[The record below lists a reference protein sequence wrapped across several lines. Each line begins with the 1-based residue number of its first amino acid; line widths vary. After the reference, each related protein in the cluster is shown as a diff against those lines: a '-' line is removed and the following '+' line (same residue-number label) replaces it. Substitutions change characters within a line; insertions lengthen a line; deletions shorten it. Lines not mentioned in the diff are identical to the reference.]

1 MTMAAGIM
9 RKLGN
14 NLHLSRRFRLLLFFR
29 KSRLRKPAAARLG
42 AAYRGSKVSRQAL
55 DDSSGGEFDPF
66 VNGNSRENDLEHSD
80 SESDENSI
88 HNLGSGDGEDA
99 NEMHSVSDM
108 RSNSDFEDESEEDE
122 TVPSDDRKSQAVRS
136 KLQEL
141 MVQDQEIV
149 STSLSQAAKSD
160 IEKGKAIKE
169 QRSTF
174 DALLNVRV
182 KLQKALISTNSMAIS
197 TEDADVAAVR
207 SAEQAAMKLLDNID
221 NLRSALQ
228 SSKTSQKR
236 KRSEFQEKP
245 MHDIWSELVAS
256 ERVAKTRRNATL
268 DLWAAK
274 TRAANTIVQKRN
286 LDTPASQQSL
296 SDVLSSYMMDMPRLV
311 AKTEVPRSCAPLQ
324 AAKHNSKPDETNGPN
339 LPIYDDAD
347 FYGLLL
353 QNLISQR
360 SSESDSVAALNVSF
374 ATQPWQAAREAKTKK
389 AVDTK
394 ASKGRRLRYTVHENL
409 QDTMPRDDRTTWT
422 ERQCDELF
430 ASILGRKIQLQDD
443 NGDSEVEDGTTGL
456 RLFA

>member
-1 MTMAAGIM
+1 MNGSNHENGT
-9 RKLGN
+9 
-14 NLHLSRRFRLLLFFR
+14 
-29 KSRLRKPAAARLG
+29 
-42 AAYRGSKVSRQAL
+42 AY
-55 DDSSGGEFDPF
+55 SS
-66 VNGNSRENDLEHSD
+66 
-80 SESDENSI
+80 SESDEGHGPES
-88 HNLGSGDGEDA
+88 EDDEDD
-99 NEMHSVSDM
+99 EMHSVSDM
-108 RSNSDFEDESEEDE
+108 RSNSDFGDDSELE
-122 TVPSDDRKSQAVRS
+122 TVPSDDRRSEAVSS

-141 MVQDQEIV
+141 MAQDQEIV

-182 KLQKALISTNSMAIS
+182 KLQKALISTNSLALS
-197 TEDADVAAVR
+197 TDDADVDAIRAAEEAAV
-207 SAEQAAMKLLDNID
+207 KLLDNID
-221 NLRSALQ
+221 NLRSTLQ
-228 SSKTSQKR
+228 SSKTGEKR
-236 KRSEFQEKP
+236 KRSKIQDKSV
-245 MHDIWSELVAS
+245 HDIWSELTAA
-256 ERVAKTRRNATL
+256 EAVAKRQRNSTL
-268 DLWAAK
+268 DSWATK
-274 TRAANTIVQKRN
+274 TRAANNIVQKRN
-286 LDTPASQQSL
+286 LEAASGQQSL
-296 SDVLSSYMMDMPRLV
+296 SDVLSGYMMDMPRLV
-311 AKTEVPRSCAPLQ
+311 AKTELPRSCAPLQ
-324 AAKHNSKPDETNGPN
+324 ATRNSKPSEETERPS

-360 SSESDSVAALNVSF
+360 SSESDSIAALNVSF

-430 ASILGRKIQLQDD
+430 ASILGRKIQLQDE
-443 NGDSEVEDGTTGL
+443 GDTELEDGAAGL

>member
-1 MTMAAGIM
+1 M

-14 NLHLSRRFRLLLFFR
+14 SLHPSGRFSLLTFSR

-42 AAYRGSKVSRQAL
+42 AAYRGSRVSRQAL
-55 DDSSGGEFDPF
+55 NDSDDGDFDPF
-66 VNGNSRENDLEHSD
+66 VNGSYQENGMSD
-80 SESDENSI
+80 SGSESNENSI
-88 HNLGSGDGEDA
+88 HDPESEDEEDD
-99 NEMHSVSDM
+99 EMQSISDM
-108 RSNSDFEDESEEDE
+108 RSSSDFEDDSEEDE
-122 TVPSDDRKSQAVRS
+122 TVPSDDRGSQAVSS

-141 MVQDQEIV
+141 MAHDQEIV

-182 KLQKALISTNSMAIS
+182 KLQKALISTNSMALS
-197 TEDADVAAVR
+197 SGDADVDAIR
-207 SAEQAAMKLLDNID
+207 SAEQAAMTLLDNID
-221 NLRSALQ
+221 TLRSTLQ
-228 SSKTSQKR
+228 SSKTGEKR
-236 KRSEFQEKP
+236 KRPKFQGKSVL
-245 MHDIWSELVAS
+245 DIWPELVAT
-256 ERVAKTRRNATL
+256 EAMAKRQRNSTL
-268 DLWAAK
+268 DSWAAK
-274 TRAANTIVQKRN
+274 TRAANSIAQKRN
-286 LDTPASQQSL
+286 LDTSSAQQSL

-311 AKTEVPRSCAPLQ
+311 AKTEVARSCAPIQ
-324 AAKHNSKPDETNGPN
+324 AAQPNSKVSGETAEPPS

-360 SSESDSVAALNVSF
+360 SSESDSIAALNVSL

-443 NGDSEVEDGTTGL
+443 GNFELEDGTAGL